1 MFLVQ
6 YSVFFG
12 RRRPEMMYF
21 PRKRMQRT
29 EERPNQAAAI
39 AYIVLGFATRRPKL
53 MDGVRRRETNFFFSW
68 FKGSRKTILANRL
81 FSA

>member
-53 MDGVRRRETNFFFSW
+53 MDGVRRRETNFFFVV
-68 FKGSRKTILANRL
+68 
-81 FSA
+81 